1 MVMVLVLV
9 TLFQMVRQTGDIVLG
24 DDGLLK
30 KGVIVRH
37 LILPGAMFDS
47 KHIIDYLTSRYGNRI
62 YISLMSQYTP
72 IPSATGKLAERP
84 TRRACESL
92 ADYLASRGQINAF
105 VQEYDSSG
113 KEMIPDFL
121 I

>member
-1 MVMVLVLV
+1 
-9 TLFQMVRQTGDIVLG
+9 MVRQTGDIVLG
-24 DDGLLK
+24 SDGLLK

-47 KHIIDYLTSRYGNRI
+47 KHVIDYLASRYGNRI

-72 IPSATGKLAERP
+72 MPSATGKLKERP
-84 TRRACESL
+84 SERICDSL
-92 ADYLASRGQINAF
+92 ADYLASKGQTNAF

-121 I
+121 T